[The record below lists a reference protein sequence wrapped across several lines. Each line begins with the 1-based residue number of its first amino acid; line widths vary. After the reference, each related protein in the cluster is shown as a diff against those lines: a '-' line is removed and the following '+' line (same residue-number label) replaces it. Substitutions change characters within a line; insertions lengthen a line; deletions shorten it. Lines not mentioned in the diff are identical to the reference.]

1 MFEQLKQLKKLQ
13 EIQKALKDER
23 VEYEKQG
30 IKVTINGK
38 LEIEDIKLNPA
49 MAYDQQE
56 KMLKEVLNEGMK
68 KIQMTVAQK
77 MQAMGGLGFW
87 INFQIPIFK
96 LQRNSN
102 VSMKQTEYKT
112 VFCLKHWNLK
122 HSLKIEN

>member
-49 MAYDQQE
+49 LPGDQQE

-77 MQAMGGLGFW
+77 MQAMGGLGF
-87 INFQIPIFK
+87 
-96 LQRNSN
+96 
-102 VSMKQTEYKT
+102 
-112 VFCLKHWNLK
+112 
-122 HSLKIEN
+122 